1 MGDTLRAGEAGEYK
15 IDHQSQ
21 QMLRELHEDRW
32 IGAPALCKAAGL
44 EENTQV
50 FYRMRN
56 YLLPANLATEQP
68 RDEPNA
74 KRQFKLTKGGQQWV
88 AEHAAVIEA
97 PADREEVANL
107 AQEGHDE
114 GTRAGAAVDEFQRE
128 LDQVRD
134 DINDVETN
142 LKEISDQQS
151 TDSGSLD
158 FLSNRARKNKKRSV
172 KNERRSEDNEDAIEA
187 IRTRLE
193 SVNETSQELPTT
205 ESVEAVRTEAEA
217 IGERVD
223 ELEKQLNTIAKH
235 LLGEQDQRPA
245 RWTKPMYYTV
255 SGVAVAYLLVLGW
268 GAALVPGVVAA
279 VILAGIIGLLSIVSG
294 GAVVIAARRTPV
306 E

>member
-1 MGDTLRAGEAGEYK
+1 M
-15 IDHQSQ
+15 
-21 QMLRELHEDRW
+21 
-32 IGAPALCKAAGL
+32 
-44 EENTQV
+44 
-50 FYRMRN
+50 
-56 YLLPANLATEQP
+56 
-68 RDEPNA
+68 
-74 KRQFKLTKGGQQWV
+74 
-88 AEHAAVIEA
+88 
-97 PADREEVANL
+97 
-107 AQEGHDE
+107 
-114 GTRAGAAVDEFQRE
+114 
-128 LDQVRD
+128 
-134 DINDVETN
+134 
-142 LKEISDQQS
+142 
-151 TDSGSLD
+151 D
-158 FLSNRARKNKKRSV
+158 FLSTRARKNKKRSV
-172 KNERRSEDNEDAIEA
+172 KNERRSKDNEDAIEA

-193 SVNETSQELPTT
+193 SVNETPQELPTT

-217 IGERVD
+217 IGEQVD